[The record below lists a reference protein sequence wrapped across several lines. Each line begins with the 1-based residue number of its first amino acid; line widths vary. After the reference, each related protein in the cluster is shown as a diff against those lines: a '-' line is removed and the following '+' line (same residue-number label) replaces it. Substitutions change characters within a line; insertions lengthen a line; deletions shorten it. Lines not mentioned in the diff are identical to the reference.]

1 MNVFTDISDIQRK
14 KNTVITIGTFDG
26 LHLGHMAII
35 ERLKHLSNARG
46 GRSLVITFDPHPRS
60 VVNTS
65 EDFRLLT
72 TTREKIGLF
81 GSSGVENLL
90 ILKFTREF
98 AQLTSEEFFRTV
110 IAGKIGISEL
120 VIGYD
125 HRLGRN
131 RDGDESKL
139 RQLGHIYSFGVEPV
153 FAVNVDG
160 ETVSSTKIRHA
171 LLEGNVAKASGFLG
185 RHYEISGKVV
195 PGARR
200 GRTLGFPTA
209 NIQPGDKTKL
219 IPANGIYLVEFVI
232 HPDGGNTQ
240 QTEESFYGLMNIGL
254 RPTFADVTEQV
265 IEVYLL
271 DFEGDIYGREVTV
284 KLLEYMRPEIKFASV
299 QELVLKMQNDTA
311 DARQLIFQRFRKD

>member
-35 ERLKHLSNARG
+35 ERLNDLSNARG

-110 IAGKIGISEL
+110 IADKIGISEL

-139 RQLGHIYSFGVEPV
+139 RQLGRIYSFGVEPV

-185 RHYEISGKVV
+185 RYYEISGKVV

-232 HPDGGNTQ
+232 HSDGGSTL
-240 QTEESFYGLMNIGL
+240 QTEESLYGLMNIGL
-254 RPTFADVTEQV
+254 RPTFEDVTEQV

-271 DFEGDIYGREVTV
+271 DFQGDIYGREVTV
-284 KLLEYMRPEIKFASV
+284 KLLEYMRPELKFASA
-299 QELVLKMQNDTA
+299 QELVHQMQKDTE
-311 DARQLIFQRFRKD
+311 DARRLIERRIKKD